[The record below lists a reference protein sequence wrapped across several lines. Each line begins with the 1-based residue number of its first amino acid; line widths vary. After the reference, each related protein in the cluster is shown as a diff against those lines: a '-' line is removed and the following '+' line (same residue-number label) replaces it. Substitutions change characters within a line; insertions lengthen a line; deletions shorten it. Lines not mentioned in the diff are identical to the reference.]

1 MEQNYKLDEI
11 NSNVFLSEAF
21 FGSFWESIIE
31 AINDK
36 GNNKT
41 IINRI
46 ETRRQQA
53 TKIVSTQPFPKKR
66 DYKLCSK
73 LMETLSEEF
82 FKNSVNHNNMPVIGW
97 QKQTSITLKDF
108 KIKPFDAIKSL
119 TSTRGRSIVWEHWEK
134 LIRDPYFL
142 YQTSLE
148 NSLGFTI
155 SKGSPLLCKFV

>member
-1 MEQNYKLDEI
+1 MIEITIDSLSWKSFPWNSKSELETYITDLCKEKSKLETFKFIDWNKTINIDEI

-97 QKQTSITLKDF
+97 QKQTILHWKILK
-108 KIKPFDAIKSL
+108 
-119 TSTRGRSIVWEHWEK
+119 
-134 LIRDPYFL
+134 
-142 YQTSLE
+142 
-148 NSLGFTI
+148 
-155 SKGSPLLCKFV
+155 